1 MTDEEFDEE
10 FGDGIDEDETSIMC
24 VIMKIGS
31 DFVMGL
37 ITNTEDTSFEIKF
50 PKYVSYK
57 DTNLK
62 FVSYAPPT
70 CVSDVVS
77 IQLSSIE
84 SVMTPIDMVYDAY
97 ISIVKE
103 ESPEFFN
110 SLSEIGQDSTE
121 IQALS
126 LTLH

>member
-1 MTDEEFDEE
+1 MTDEEFD
-10 FGDGIDEDETSIMC
+10 DGIDEDGTGIIC

-37 ITNTEDTSFEIKF
+37 ITNTNDTSFEIKF

-62 FVSYAPPT
+62 FVSYTPPI
-70 CVSDVVS
+70 CASDVAN

-84 SVMTPIDMVYDAY
+84 SVMTPIGMVYDAY

-103 ESPEFFN
+103 ESPEFFD
-110 SLSEIGQDSTE
+110 SLFEIGQDSTE